1 MEDPVAESSP
11 WMEVLTSA
19 VAGGTAQR
27 LGDSLA
33 SCEDTALEFC
43 RLLDAW
49 RRGEASPS
57 TAAARR
63 DALRERAAAAEG
75 ALVALDEPLGRYLL
89 ELQTGAAEGRSWY
102 GQPGP
107 AEVVDWEPVLDR
119 AGLDA
124 DPHRVMQAY
133 LELAVLVRALQGL
146 ATSVELSSKPTR
158 ADLWA
163 GLFDLRE
170 NLWTAVEDLHSLAA

>member
-1 MEDPVAESSP
+1 MSEPTP
-11 WMEVLTSA
+11 WTEVLTSA
-19 VAGGTAQR
+19 VASGTACR
-27 LGDSLA
+27 LSDSLA
-33 SCEDTALEFC
+33 VCEDTALEFC

-49 RRGEASPS
+49 GRGEASPG

-63 DALRERAAAAEG
+63 RALRERAAAAED

-89 ELQTGAAEGRSWY
+89 ELQPDGTEGRSWY

-146 ATSVELSSKPTR
+146 TTAAELSTQPTA

-170 NLWTAVEDLHSLAA
+170 NLWTAVEDLHRLAA

>member
-1 MEDPVAESSP
+1 VKPDAP
-11 WMEVLTSA
+11 WTEVLARA
-19 VAGGTAQR
+19 VSGATARR
-27 LGDSLA
+27 LSDSLLI
-33 SCEDTALEFC
+33 CEDSALQFC

-49 RRGEASPS
+49 RRGDASPG

-63 DALRERAAAAEG
+63 QTLRERASAAEN
-75 ALVALDEPLGRYLL
+75 ALVVLDEPLGRYLL
-89 ELQTGAAEGRSWY
+89 ELQPGSAEGRSWY

-124 DPHRVMQAY
+124 DPNRVMQAY

-146 ATSVELSSKPTR
+146 ASSAELDTEPT
-158 ADLWA
+158 ASDLWA

-170 NLWTAVEDLHSLAA
+170 NLWTAVDDLHALAA